1 MLFILSGAGIRYSW
15 RPVSI
20 PISIKAWESDAL
32 CIPSR
37 RAKLRKLVEA
47 KAEAR
52 AKTAAA
58 MPAATAVGAVGADG
72 AAVAAGAA
80 VAVARSRAAGDSVLR
95 RLLSADS
102 AQWVSAEQVS
112 SS

>member
-1 MLFILSGAGIRYSW
+1 M
-15 RPVSI
+15 
-20 PISIKAWESDAL
+20 

-58 MPAATAVGAVGADG
+58 MPAATAVGAVRADG

-80 VAVARSRAAGDSVLR
+80 VAVARSRAMGDSVLR

-112 SS
+112 SR

>member
-1 MLFILSGAGIRYSW
+1 
-15 RPVSI
+15 
-20 PISIKAWESDAL
+20 
-32 CIPSR
+32 
-37 RAKLRKLVEA
+37 
-47 KAEAR
+47 
-52 AKTAAA
+52 

-80 VAVARSRAAGDSVLR
+80 VAVARSRAMGDSVLR

-112 SS
+112 K

>member
-1 MLFILSGAGIRYSW
+1 MLFILSLAM
-15 RPVSI
+15 
-20 PISIKAWESDAL
+20 L
-32 CIPSR
+32 TR

-52 AKTAAA
+52 AKAAAA
-58 MPAATAVGAVGADG
+58 MPAAAGP
-72 AAVAAGAA
+72 AAAAA
-80 VAVARSRAAGDSVLR
+80 AVARSRAAGESVLR

-112 SS
+112 K